1 MYTRLSS
8 VHSHFDEIANLKK
21 KKKTVISQFN
31 TNPDDAVFRMET
43 VATQ

>member
-8 VHSHFDEIANLKK
+8 VHNHFNEIANLKK
-21 KKKTVISQFN
+21 KTPVISQFN
-31 TNPDDAVFRMET
+31 TNPDDAVFGMET